1 MEARCRLKE
10 ACNNRKL
17 TKANRNKVNYTKYM
31 DGMQQA
37 LNEDVQ
43 ENVMPYWRDHNSLK
57 GWCSMNYPNTVT
69 NPLLRRKAPTQE
81 EQQKKEEKLFSNQE
95 RPISCPDMRLQRPFS
110 SVLH

>member
-1 MEARCRLKE
+1 
-10 ACNNRKL
+10 
-17 TKANRNKVNYTKYM
+17 M

-69 NPLLRRKAPTQE
+69 NPLLRRKAPTAE
-81 EQQKKEEKLFSNQE
+81 EKKQKEEKLFSNTDK
-95 RPISCPDMRLQRPFS
+95 PISAPAERLDRPFS
-110 SVLH
+110 SVLHQGGLSAKPASAVVKDIHELKDPQIIDEI